1 MIWWQHIATL
11 LRKDLRLEWRS
22 KERLSPMVF
31 FVLLVLLVF
40 NFGFELGGAALGE
53 IGPGVLWSAVLFAS
67 LIGLQR
73 TFTAEDAD
81 DCLDGILAS
90 PVSRS
95 SLYVAKMAGN
105 FLFLLAVE
113 LITLP
118 LFGLFFNLTVG
129 AYLAPLLIVFALGST
144 CIASVGTLFAAM
156 AGHSR
161 LREFFLPLLSLP
173 ILIPALISCVE
184 ATSLILA
191 AGVPGH
197 TTLWPD
203 GLGTHLAMLAASG
216 VICFFLALLLF
227 DFVMEE

>member
-1 MIWWQHIATL
+1 MTALMSASLKVVRIAAVHCASTKRSAIR
-11 LRKDLRLEWRS
+11 LRMGDI
-22 KERLSPMVF
+22 F
-31 FVLLVLLVF
+31 FLVLRSVVEA
-40 NFGFELGGAALGE
+40 GF
-53 IGPGVLWSAVLFAS
+53 
-67 LIGLQR
+67 
-73 TFTAEDAD
+73 
-81 DCLDGILAS
+81 
-90 PVSRS
+90 
-95 SLYVAKMAGN
+95 
-105 FLFLLAVE
+105 VE